1 LGLDIKKIR
10 KIFLL
15 QGFLLTVLGLIVGLT
30 LAIILVFL
38 QKKFELFMITQS
50 LAYPVEFLWS
60 NVLAVFSTILVLGY
74 IASRIASSRINEKV
88 LN

>member
-1 LGLDIKKIR
+1 
-10 KIFLL
+10 
-15 QGFLLTVLGLIVGLT
+15 
-30 LAIILVFL
+30 
-38 QKKFELFMITQS
+38 MITQS

-60 NVLAVFSTILVLGY
+60 NVLVVFSTILVLGY